1 MEVITLKSFSP
12 KQTELKEKLI
22 KLETNLKEVMDV
34 MDDIVSN
41 NPETIYDST
50 SSTDVLVGIFLN
62 NVCTVI
68 EDYINIE
75 EKTTE

>member
-1 MEVITLKSFSP
+1 MEVITLKTFSP
-12 KQTELKEKLI
+12 KQTELKKKLI